1 MYVIASRST
10 TDCIRYVMS
19 GFCKCVGWAA
29 HMHPLCL
36 VTYAHTA
43 DNQWEDKDVLMK
55 GCKLCGVE

>member
-1 MYVIASRST
+1 
-10 TDCIRYVMS
+10 MS

-55 GCKLCGVE
+55 GCKLCGIEYPSPARRRSGHVRQ